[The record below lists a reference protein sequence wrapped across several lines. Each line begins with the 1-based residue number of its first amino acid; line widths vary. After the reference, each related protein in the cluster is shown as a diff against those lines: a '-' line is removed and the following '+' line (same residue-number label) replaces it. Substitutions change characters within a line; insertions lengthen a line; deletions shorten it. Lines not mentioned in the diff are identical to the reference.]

1 MLSRLILLFVLV
13 PLTDLFLLMVLSA
26 YIGWPTS
33 VGIVIASGILGAF
46 LARQSGLA
54 VSRKIQQRMA
64 QGQFSAELL
73 TDGAI
78 QMVVN
83 TAAVVL
89 VSAANAQSDFDFTG
103 VDAQLAGEPTRAL
116 VLGSA
121 HIAQMPEDVVQIE
134 HLALVL
140 DRLEDFA
147 PDVVA
152 VEALDGM
159 SCERLQRYVKL
170 YPRVA
175 NRGTA
180 NDA

>member
-73 TDGAI
+73 TDGAMI
-78 QMVVN
+78 LF
-83 TAAVVL
+83 AAGL
-89 VSAANAQSDFDFTG
+89 LLTPGFLTDLFGLSLLIPGCRRFYQR
-103 VDAQLAGEPTRAL
+103 QLAKRFQESVQVHVWPGPGSSPNDPGVVDGEVVSGSGAPGSEDGTDSPRPT
-116 VLGSA
+116 
-121 HIAQMPEDVVQIE
+121 
-134 HLALVL
+134 HLESQ
-140 DRLEDFA
+140 DE
-147 PDVVA
+147 
-152 VEALDGM
+152 
-159 SCERLQRYVKL
+159 
-170 YPRVA
+170 
-175 NRGTA
+175 T
-180 NDA
+180 